1 MNSKLNF
8 VDNTDPGELL
18 LADVPVPVSVE
29 EDEGLSERLHLLGAE
44 VLVRTIHLVSQ
55 LPKVIQIH
63 ATSEMLKQ
71 IEESSILSYSDWCI
85 FKVIYILYF
94 KSDV

>member
-1 MNSKLNF
+1 M
-8 VDNTDPGELL
+8 
-18 LADVPVPVSVE
+18 
-29 EDEGLSERLHLLGAE
+29 
-44 VLVRTIHLVSQ
+44 LVRTIHLVSQ